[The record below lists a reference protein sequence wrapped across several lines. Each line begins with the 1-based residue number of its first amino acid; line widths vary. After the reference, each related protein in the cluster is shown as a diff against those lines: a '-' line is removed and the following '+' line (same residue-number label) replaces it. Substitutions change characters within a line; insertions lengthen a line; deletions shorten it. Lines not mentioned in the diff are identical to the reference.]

1 MAQAISKKN
10 VRKNC
15 VDVEQVVNG
24 LLSESEREAILINVE
39 PVKSIKFN
47 KEVLKFT
54 SNYNVNYHKELIPVS
69 QIRQNLVYRNYG
81 LY

>member
-54 SNYNVNYHKELIPVS
+54 SNYNVNYYKELIPIN